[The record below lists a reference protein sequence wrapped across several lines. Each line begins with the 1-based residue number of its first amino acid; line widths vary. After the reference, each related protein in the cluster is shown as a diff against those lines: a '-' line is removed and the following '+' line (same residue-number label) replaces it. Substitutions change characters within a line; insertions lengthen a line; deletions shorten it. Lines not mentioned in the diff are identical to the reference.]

1 MTFEMLDVGPRLTP
15 SRLVALERQFGIM
28 LPENYK
34 LFLLKHNGGRPRPN
48 FFPIHGFEG
57 NPFGSIHYFFGIG
70 DGVKSSD
77 VGWNYKTYNGRIPRE
92 LLPIAGDGSGNVIC
106 LSHKGV
112 NKGFV
117 YYWNHDLETS
127 PPTYDNIYFISDSF
141 DSFLSSLHHRDLSAE
156 IAKSLGSQQ
165 HH

>member
-1 MTFEMLDVGPRLTP
+1 AQESLMTFEMLDVGSPLTTARLD
-15 SRLVALERQFGIM
+15 ALERQLGIT

-34 LFLLKHNGGRPRPN
+34 LFLLNHNGGRPKPN
-48 FFPIHGFEG
+48 FFPIHGFERS
-57 NPFGSIHYFFGIG
+57 PFGSIHYFFGIN
-70 DGVKSSD
+70 DHIKSSN

-117 YYWNHDLETS
+117 YYWDHDAETS
-127 PPTYDNIYFISDSF
+127 PPTYDNIYLISDDF
-141 DSFLSSLHHRDLSAE
+141 DKF
-156 IAKSLGSQQ
+156 
-165 HH
+165 